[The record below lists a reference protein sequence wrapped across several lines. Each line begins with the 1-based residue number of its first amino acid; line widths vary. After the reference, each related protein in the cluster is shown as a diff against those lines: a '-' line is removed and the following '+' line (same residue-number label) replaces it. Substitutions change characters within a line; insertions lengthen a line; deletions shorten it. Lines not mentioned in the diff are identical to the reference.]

1 MYLDVK
7 LSGTLV
13 SPVTVL
19 LPLSIVSP
27 ATVVLVQAP
36 PSLVPAICVSGRRAD
51 SGTFKNNQAKSDLF
65 ISNNGNDLIL
75 HLMIP
80 YFIREAFK

>member
-36 PSLVPAICVSGRRAD
+36 PSLVPAVCVSGWRAD
-51 SGTFKNNQAKSDLF
+51 PGTCRHNQANKSFRIMAMILF
-65 ISNNGNDLIL
+65 YI
-75 HLMIP
+75 
-80 YFIREAFK
+80 